1 MKTAHILSLTAAGA
15 LGSLLLGG
23 GAFAVGAAIGSDAR
37 DDRIQ
42 QVQQR
47 AHERVEQGQQG
58 QGKPGAGRKNG
69 DRGQSG
75 SIGDNHRGG
84 KTGHGSG
91 DGSGD
96 GSVNGSGDGSVNGRQ
111 HDRPST
117 PMGAQFGP
125 GAGVGKTTMSEPDN
139 LGITSDGL

>member
-91 DGSGD
+91 G
-96 GSVNGSGDGSVNGRQ
+96 GSVDGRQ

-125 GAGVGKTTMSEPDN
+125 GAGAGKTTMSEPDN

>member
-37 DDRIQ
+37 DDRSQ

-47 AHERVEQGQQG
+47 AHERVEQGQPG

-96 GSVNGSGDGSVNGRQ
+96 GRQ